1 MSACE
6 SLHTDPD
13 PFAVGFAELRILAL
27 PGHVRG
33 LALVMV
39 DAVMSCEPDCFRAV
53 RTVPSLTPISS
64 AIIRIR
70 LVELA
75 LKKPAASFGRERL
88 HDRRRTRAAPATGSD
103 SRRTTHRVR
112 LRDIL
117 HARSFRYPPCPY
129 LQPCR
134 ERRAELVIIA
144 KSDQSIMVESRLGRH
159 AHGIQNLVRQLHA
172 GAKFQMPWRLLRPRA
187 VELRPANENHG
198 SHFEPRQQPDS
209 VAHARAPRRRS
220 RRPGHRGMAPQL
232 SG

>member
-6 SLHTDPD
+6 ALPRSRHGFADPD

-117 HARSFRYPPCPY
+117 HARSFRYPPCPDPI
-129 LQPCR
+129 LT
-134 ERRAELVIIA
+134 RR
-144 KSDQSIMVESRLGRH
+144 
-159 AHGIQNLVRQLHA
+159 
-172 GAKFQMPWRLLRPRA
+172 GA
-187 VELRPANENHG
+187 
-198 SHFEPRQQPDS
+198 S
-209 VAHARAPRRRS
+209 
-220 RRPGHRGMAPQL
+220 
-232 SG
+232 

>member
-6 SLHTDPD
+6 ALPRSRHGFADPD

-75 LKKPAASFGRERL
+75 LKGDSGCSTGRTPLGLYEL
-88 HDRRRTRAAPATGSD
+88 
-103 SRRTTHRVR
+103 
-112 LRDIL
+112 IL
-117 HARSFRYPPCPY
+117 F
-129 LQPCR
+129 
-134 ERRAELVIIA
+134 
-144 KSDQSIMVESRLGRH
+144 DG
-159 AHGIQNLVRQLHA
+159 
-172 GAKFQMPWRLLRPRA
+172 
-187 VELRPANENHG
+187 
-198 SHFEPRQQPDS
+198 
-209 VAHARAPRRRS
+209 
-220 RRPGHRGMAPQL
+220 
-232 SG
+232 

>member
-6 SLHTDPD
+6 ALPRSWHGFADPD

-75 LKKPAASFGRERL
+75 LKGDSGCSTDRTPLGLYELILFDGR
-88 HDRRRTRAAPATGSD
+88 
-103 SRRTTHRVR
+103 
-112 LRDIL
+112 
-117 HARSFRYPPCPY
+117 
-129 LQPCR
+129 
-134 ERRAELVIIA
+134 
-144 KSDQSIMVESRLGRH
+144 
-159 AHGIQNLVRQLHA
+159 
-172 GAKFQMPWRLLRPRA
+172 
-187 VELRPANENHG
+187 
-198 SHFEPRQQPDS
+198 
-209 VAHARAPRRRS
+209 
-220 RRPGHRGMAPQL
+220 
-232 SG
+232 